1 MPELETECAHREF
14 KKRETKGDGR
24 APSWV
29 RARDALAWN
38 QGEGELGELSAG
50 ERETRRGG
58 HGEQDELEEE
68 RASRREERA
77 GKKRVPQWRAL
88 GRAARRAGSRARK

>member
-1 MPELETECAHREF
+1 VPELETERAHREF

-29 RARDALAWN
+29 RARDALARN

-50 ERETRRGG
+50 ERETWRDG
-58 HGEQDELEEE
+58 HGEQ
-68 RASRREERA
+68 
-77 GKKRVPQWRAL
+77 G
-88 GRAARRAGSRARK
+88 RRAQSTGKWTPSRNAAS